1 MDNSFFLVL
10 LAGILADNYA
20 IQNFLGVE
28 SILGNGSS
36 AKKSLRLG
44 GMVTAVMVPS
54 AVIAWPLQNF
64 VLKDAA
70 YLQTLIFVALIL
82 IVAAV
87 AARLMKRS
95 FDRDFIL
102 LTVNGA
108 VLGLCIQSVQMKLG
122 EAVLASVGAGL
133 GFTAAMAVFASLRE
147 RIEEECVPAPFRGLP
162 VSLLIAAMMSLALCA
177 F

>member
-1 MDNSFFLVL
+1 MDNSLFLVL

-20 IQNFLGVE
+20 IQNFLGVD

-36 AKKSLRLG
+36 AKKSLKLG
-44 GMVTAVMVPS
+44 GMVAAVMVPS
-54 AVIAWPLQNF
+54 AIITWPLQNF
-64 VLKDAA
+64 VLKNAA
-70 YLQTLIFVALIL
+70 YLQTLVFVALIL

-87 AARLMKRS
+87 IAKLMKRS
-95 FDRDFIL
+95 FDQDFIL

-108 VLGLCIQSVQMKLG
+108 ALGLCIQSAQMSFG
-122 EAVLASVGAGL
+122 EAVLASVGAAL
-133 GFTAAMAVFASLRE
+133 GFAAAMAVFASLRE
-147 RIEEECVPAPFRGLP
+147 RIEDECVPAPFRGLP